1 MQRSI
6 SRGGAAPFGRERS
19 VKVRPVMVMRE
30 PHESTWDHSASPRR
44 RDRGHGTIAALVLVW
59 SAEEPGRV
67 GEVACL
73 PPGVEGPF
81 TLGRAVE
88 PGEDGALP
96 LVFTRLR
103 PFERTVTGPLRAA
116 RISRWQIRV
125 GPLADSSLTARRLGV
140 VRLVV
145 VASPRLRPLPKAPA
159 GLVSC
164 PCVATSAD
172 ERWSVRGEWLR
183 IRARLVVNDLDAA
196 LEACLLGS
204 GVARLPDRLVEP
216 ALRSGA
222 LVELFA
228 ERVATNFAPVHALV
242 PSGRFQPAKVRV
254 FLDALEAARGDGL
267 ADRAD
272 ADLLGPGHGLEVR
285 EAEPG
290 DEREEREQDD
300 ERGGA
305 GCRGCRARMHTQVR
319 TSQGSY
325 MRQMGSHTSSPAR
338 TSSHRRSLDR
348 YGA

>member
-1 MQRSI
+1 MADPSDMILFATVVRE
-6 SRGGAAPFGRERS
+6 GGFTAAARVLHITKQSVSDRVGRLERS
-19 VKVRPVMVMRE
+19 LGVRLLERTTRRVRPTEVGVAYAARC
-30 PHESTWDHSASPRR
+30 TAL
-44 RDRGHGTIAALVLVW
+44 AALVEDADREALARHLEPTGLLRVSGPVAFGRRVLVPV
-59 SAEEPGRV
+59 AHGLLAQHPGLTIDVDLSDRMV
-67 GEVACL
+67 HVL
-73 PPGVEGPF
+73 DEGF
-81 TLGRAVE
+81 DV
-88 PGEDGALP
+88 
-96 LVFTRLR
+96 V
-103 PFERTVTGPLRAA
+103 
-116 RISRWQIRV
+116 IRV
-125 GPLADSSLTARRLGV
+125 GPLADSSLTARRLGA

-254 FLDALEAARGDGL
+254 FLDALEAAM
-267 ADRAD
+267 APA
-272 ADLLGPGHGLEVR
+272 
-285 EAEPG
+285 
-290 DEREEREQDD
+290 
-300 ERGGA
+300 GA
-305 GCRGCRARMHTQVR
+305 SPRAR
-319 TSQGSY
+319 
-325 MRQMGSHTSSPAR
+325 AR
-338 TSSHRRSLDR
+338 PRST
-348 YGA
+348 

>member
-1 MQRSI
+1 MADPSDMILFATVVRE
-6 SRGGAAPFGRERS
+6 GGFTAAARVLHITKQSVSDRVGRLERS
-19 VKVRPVMVMRE
+19 LGVRLLERTTRRVRPTEVGVAYAARC
-30 PHESTWDHSASPRR
+30 TAL
-44 RDRGHGTIAALVLVW
+44 AALVEDADREALARHLEPTGLLRVSGPVAFGRRVLVPV
-59 SAEEPGRV
+59 AHGLLAQHPGLTIDVDLSDRMV
-67 GEVACL
+67 HVL
-73 PPGVEGPF
+73 DEGF
-81 TLGRAVE
+81 DV
-88 PGEDGALP
+88 
-96 LVFTRLR
+96 V
-103 PFERTVTGPLRAA
+103 
-116 RISRWQIRV
+116 IRV
-125 GPLADSSLTARRLGV
+125 GPLADSSLTARRLGA

-254 FLDALEAARGDGL
+254 FLDALEAAM
-267 ADRAD
+267 APA
-272 ADLLGPGHGLEVR
+272 
-285 EAEPG
+285 
-290 DEREEREQDD
+290 
-300 ERGGA
+300 GA
-305 GCRGCRARMHTQVR
+305 SRRAR
-319 TSQGSY
+319 
-325 MRQMGSHTSSPAR
+325 AR
-338 TSSHRRSLDR
+338 PRST
-348 YGA
+348 